1 MQIPFKILKEE
12 VVFFG
17 LWKGSHYYKNSYDHM
32 IIIIVK
38 VTITV
43 LGNIN
48 VFNTQI
54 ITPHSVGR
62 KQKQNL
68 NKKCLSFINFI

>member
-1 MQIPFKILKEE
+1 
-12 VVFFG
+12 
-17 LWKGSHYYKNSYDHM
+17 M

-54 ITPHSVGR
+54 ITPQSVGR

-68 NKKCLSFINFI
+68 NKKNVCGK